1 MDNKV
6 VSRVIFRLFRSRNK
20 DPVQREVTAWMLAAP
35 HPFDLRLADGAE
47 LAIRD
52 TSSRVLNRRV
62 WTLMRASATNR
73 KNE

>member
-52 TSSRVLNRRV
+52 T
-62 WTLMRASATNR
+62 
-73 KNE
+73 